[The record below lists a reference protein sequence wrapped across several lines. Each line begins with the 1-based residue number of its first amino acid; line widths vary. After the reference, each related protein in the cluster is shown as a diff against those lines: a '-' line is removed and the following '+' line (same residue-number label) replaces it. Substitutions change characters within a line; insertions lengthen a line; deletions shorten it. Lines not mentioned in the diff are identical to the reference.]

1 VERACEYTTLPGI
14 VMASAARYSAQ
25 IALIDPVRENEYRT
39 ITYGELW
46 ENILKIATQLALKGI
61 LPGDRV
67 GILANGRS
75 WWPTCDIGIMAV
87 GAWTVPIYASL
98 PSNQV
103 QYIVSHSE
111 MRGIFVENEGQLA
124 KLLESK
130 TPGPTTLEFIVL
142 LDGALS
148 EQMKRKS
155 VLPIYDYREWLNCE
169 RNESVIMNRL
179 SRIFSNDVASIVYT
193 SGTTGMPK
201 GVLLSH
207 QNFLANI
214 KSVCKVIHISASD
227 TTLSYLPLS
236 HIFERTAGQFFIL
249 SQGGTIAYSRGFAY
263 IQKDLQQRTPTIM
276 TSVPRLLE
284 KIYERVFVEVGKA
297 NRIQKFLFK
306 AAIREGVRVRV
317 KKEKA
322 AGLKLFIF
330 DKVIFQKIRNIFG
343 DRLQT
348 IFIGGA
354 PMPAEVG
361 EFFTAAGITVLEG
374 YGMTETSPVISVNR
388 KHEIQFGTVGKPL
401 DDVSV
406 KIASDGEL
414 LVKGPNISQG
424 YYKNDEA
431 TKALLSAD
439 GWLHTG
445 DIAEFTE
452 NGYLKITDRKKNLLV
467 LSTGKKVA
475 PAPIESDILGSPY
488 IEQILIVGQG
498 RKYVSA
504 IVVPAAESVENWLRD
519 SGMANSSLQFAKS
532 EAVYQL
538 LMEEVMQ
545 RTRSYA
551 AFERPK
557 KLLIAGQPFTVEN
570 GLLTP
575 TLKVK
580 VKAVLAFYHEEIEAL
595 YENQPEQQVQVVS
608 H

>member
-1 VERACEYTTLPGI
+1 MERACEYTTLPGM
-14 VMASAARYSAQ
+14 VMASAAHYSAQ
-25 IALIDPVRENEYRT
+25 IALVDPVRESEYTT

-46 ENILKIATQLALKGI
+46 ENILKIATQLTLKGI

-103 QYIVSHSE
+103 QYIVFHSE
-111 MRGIFVENEGQLA
+111 MRGIFVENESQLA
-124 KLLESK
+124 KLLDSE
-130 TPGPTTLEFIVL
+130 TPRPASLEFIVL
-142 LDGALS
+142 LNGALS
-148 EQMKRKS
+148 EHVKRES
-155 VLPIYDYREWLNCE
+155 GLPIYNYREWLNCE
-169 RNESVIMNRL
+169 RNESMIMNRM

-214 KSVCKVIHISASD
+214 KSVHKVIHISASD
-227 TTLSYLPLS
+227 TALSYLPLS

-249 SQGGTIAYSRGFAY
+249 SQGGTIAYSRGFAS

-284 KIYERVFVEVGKA
+284 KIYERVFAEVSKA
-297 NRIQKFLFK
+297 SRVQKFLFK

-317 KKEKA
+317 MKEKD
-322 AGLKLFIF
+322 AGIKLFIF
-330 DKVIFQKIRNIFG
+330 DKAIFQKIKNIFG

-361 EFFTAAGITVLEG
+361 KFFTAAGITVLEG

-388 KHEIQFGTVGKPL
+388 KREVQFGTVGKPL

-431 TKALLSAD
+431 TKALFSAD
-439 GWLHTG
+439 GWLRTG
-445 DIAEFTE
+445 DIAEITE
-452 NGYLKITDRKKNLLV
+452 NGYLRITDRKKNLLV

-488 IEQILIVGQG
+488 IDQILIVGQG

-504 IVVPAAESVENWLRD
+504 IVVPSAESVENWLRS
-519 SGMANSSLQFAKS
+519 SGKAASSLQFAKN

-538 LMEEVMQ
+538 LMEEVME
-545 RTRSYA
+545 RTRLYA

-557 KLLIAGQPFTVEN
+557 KLWIASQPFTVEN

-580 VKAVLAFYHEEIEAL
+580 VKAVLAFYREEIEAL